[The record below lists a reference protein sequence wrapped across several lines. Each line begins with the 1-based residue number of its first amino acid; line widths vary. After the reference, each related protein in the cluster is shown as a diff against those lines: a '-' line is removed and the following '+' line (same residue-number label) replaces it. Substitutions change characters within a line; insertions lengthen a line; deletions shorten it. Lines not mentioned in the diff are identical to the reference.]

1 MNKYDNVPIGVQKNK
16 CTVRSGLLALGLW
29 LLVMASLCVCLF
41 GVGGRTGIEWIS
53 YSLGIGKTGAAALSS
68 VTLAFI
74 TMAAIL
80 AHPPRRGASRRKA
93 RGACRMLPWVI
104 MVTIMSCLSLSPAAD
119 VQIIESRVSST
130 NAQVRPSIGLA
141 LGGGGALGLSHIGV
155 LKVLEELH
163 VPVDFI
169 AGTSMGAIV
178 AGCYASGMAPQEI
191 QDFIE
196 KLDWDEVMSDETPR
210 RELYFRR
217 KAEDQR
223 YLLEMGVG
231 RHGVKTGTGIAAGQ
245 KFNNIMQYLTL
256 RAVGVTDFD
265 KLPIPYRA
273 VATDLQSGKPYVI
286 GGGNLATA
294 MRASMAVPGVFTAV
308 EIDGR
313 VLVDGGVVMNLPV
326 DVVREMGAD
335 IVIAVDVGSKSDHVD
350 PATLKTI
357 KGILGRTYA
366 IAQRPDQIRQFGEAD
381 IGIRPALAGFT
392 ASEFH
397 RVSEFVP
404 QGEKGA
410 REKLSQLEP
419 LSVDTDTY
427 AAFLKT
433 QRNPNPE
440 SVRIGAI
447 TVTGNERVSEDIIRG
462 RIYTVAGREFDPPSV
477 NLDLMRVYGLGEF
490 EQVLFRLTPD
500 TDGSSTL
507 DYNVTEKSTGPL
519 YFKYGLNLQSNME
532 RDAEW
537 AMLLNLTRMSLNRF
551 GAEWRNELEIG
562 SRQLLL
568 SEFYQPL
575 HYRGAFFMAP
585 KVEYRAGLQDIYEDK
600 TRIAE
605 YQVKTVQA
613 QLDFGIQLRRFA
625 ELRIGPMW
633 GSGKAEV
640 ETGASDLPELDEDY
654 AGIKASLIV
663 DRQDRTFF
671 AREGYYIEI
680 RGDFARDIA
689 GGDRDFDKL
698 SGTLRY
704 QKSFGDH
711 TCTLGIKAGT
721 SLGSDLPGY
730 AQFTLGGP
738 AGFAGIAEN
747 QLRGAYLGV
756 GSLGYRYRLVQL
768 PSALGKGI
776 YTFIRGDIGNVWQ
789 DGLDTGDL
797 RYGCVVGIGA
807 DSAIGPIMLSYGRA
821 DEGFDAFYF
830 SLGSGF

>member
-1 MNKYDNVPIGVQKNK
+1 MMKATCSIFVLFAIMIGSAFAPVRTLSAESSPNVA
-16 CTVRSGLLALGLW
+16 TR
-29 LLVMASLCVCLF
+29 
-41 GVGGRTGIEWIS
+41 R
-53 YSLGIGKTGAAALSS
+53 
-68 VTLAFI
+68 
-74 TMAAIL
+74 
-80 AHPPRRGASRRKA
+80 PR
-93 RGACRMLPWVI
+93 
-104 MVTIMSCLSLSPAAD
+104 
-119 VQIIESRVSST
+119 
-130 NAQVRPSIGLA
+130 IGLA

-155 LKVLEELH
+155 LKVLEEQR
-163 VPVDFI
+163 VPIDYI

-191 QDFIE
+191 QDFLE

-217 KAEDQR
+217 KADDQR

-231 RHGVKTGTGIAAGQ
+231 RHGVKMGTGIAAGQ

-273 VATDLQSGKPYVI
+273 VATDLQSGTPYVI
-286 GGGNLATA
+286 SGGNLATA

-326 DVVREMGAD
+326 DVVRSMGAD
-335 IVIAVDVGSKSDHVD
+335 IVIAVDVGSASDNVN
-350 PATLKTI
+350 PESLKTI
-357 KGILGRTYA
+357 GGILGRTYA

-381 IGIRPALAGFT
+381 VGIRPALAGFT
-392 ASEFH
+392 AAEFH
-397 RVSEFVP
+397 RVSELVP
-404 QGEKGA
+404 LGEKGA
-410 REKLSQLEP
+410 REKRDDLSRLG
-419 LSVDTDTY
+419 VDPETY
-427 AAFLKT
+427 TAFLST
-433 QRNPNPE
+433 QRHPNPE
-440 SVRIGAI
+440 SIRIGAI
-447 TVTGNERVSEDIIRG
+447 TVTGNQRVSEDIIRG
-462 RIYTVAGREFDPPSV
+462 RIYTEPGIEFAPPSV

-500 TDGSSTL
+500 ADGSSTL
-507 DYNVTEKSTGPL
+507 DYNVKEKAAGPL

-585 KVEYRAGLQDIYEDK
+585 KVEFRSELQDIYQDGS
-600 TRIAE
+600 RIAE
-605 YQVKTVQA
+605 YEVKTFQA

-671 AREGYYIEI
+671 AREGYYIETT
-680 RGDFARDIA
+680 GDFAREA
-689 GGDRDFDKL
+689 VGGDRDFDKV

-704 QKSFGDH
+704 QKSIGDH

-756 GSLGYRYRLVQL
+756 GSLGYRYRLL
-768 PSALGKGI
+768 KMPSALGRGV

-789 DGLDTGDL
+789 DELATDDL
-797 RYGCVVGIGA
+797 RYGCLVGLGA
-807 DSAIGPIMLSYGRA
+807 DSEIGPIMLSYGRS